1 MLSPHDR
8 RAVADP
14 RLQRTSRELFL
25 AVLTGGAG
33 NLETWVIDRMTALV
47 DEEDVAAGKRLFAEG
62 EPPESIFFIRE
73 GRVRLERDGASPWVF
88 EGRTVIGVFDALLD
102 RPHARTAIAETDL
115 HLLKLRVDYWLEL
128 LEDSFG
134 LARAAVRNSVIG
146 LVAGLEARRWAAEDA
161 PRGAVVA
168 RVPPPSACLALRRAP
183 RRSCRCR
190 DATWRR
196 NPGPRGT
203 SRTAMEEVTFEPGKT
218 IFERGNLR
226 GEALLV
232 LQGEAEGNRLD
243 PPLRVVFGP
252 GSVVG
257 GVASLGESM
266 LAWEARAITRVR
278 ALSMRLEDWFDLMEE
293 HFDLVRAALSGMALQ
308 REAILGDLSTGRGEL
323 RVG

>member
-1 MLSPHDR
+1 MPDL
-8 RAVADP
+8 

-25 AVLTGGAG
+25 AVLTGGAA
-33 NLETWVIDRMTALV
+33 NLETWVIDRMTSIV
-47 DEEDVAAGKRLFAEG
+47 EEEDVPAGKRLFAEG
-62 EPPESIFFIRE
+62 EPPESIFFVRE
-73 GRVRLERDGASPWVF
+73 GRVRLERDGTGPWLF

-115 HLLKLRVDYWLEL
+115 HLLKLRVDSWLEL

-134 LARAAVRNSVIG
+134 LARAALRNSVTT
-146 LVAGLEARRWAAEDA
+146 VAGLEARRWAAEEA
-161 PRGAVVA
+161 PHGEVVA
-168 RVPPPSACLALRRAP
+168 RVPPVLGTLAFVERLAVLADVQMLRGAGIQVLVELA
-183 RRSCRCR
+183 
-190 DATWRR
+190 DM
-196 NPGPRGT
+196 
-203 SRTAMEEVTFEPGKT
+203 MEEVTFEPGET
-218 IFERGNLR
+218 ILGRGNPR

-243 PPLRVVFGP
+243 PGLRVVFGP

-257 GVASLGESM
+257 GVASLGEPV

-293 HFDLVRAALSGMALQ
+293 HFDLVRSALSGLALQ
-308 REAILGDLSTGRGEL
+308 REAILGDLSTGKEEL

>member
-1 MLSPHDR
+1 M
-8 RAVADP
+8 
-14 RLQRTSRELFL
+14 
-25 AVLTGGAG
+25 
-33 NLETWVIDRMTALV
+33 
-47 DEEDVAAGKRLFAEG
+47 
-62 EPPESIFFIRE
+62 
-73 GRVRLERDGASPWVF
+73 
-88 EGRTVIGVFDALLD
+88 
-102 RPHARTAIAETDL
+102 
-115 HLLKLRVDYWLEL
+115 
-128 LEDSFG
+128 
-134 LARAAVRNSVIG
+134 RNSVIT
-146 LVAGLEARRWAAEDA
+146 VAGLEARRWAAEDA

-168 RVPPPSACLALRRAP
+168 RVPPALGSLAFVERLAVLADVAMLRGAGIQVLVELA
-183 RRSCRCR
+183 
-190 DATWRR
+190 DM
-196 NPGPRGT
+196 
-203 SRTAMEEVTFEPGKT
+203 MEEVTFEPGKT